1 MKHTR
6 RYYMNISGIG
16 VLQAQLLQQQ
26 SSQQDPLG
34 QILLNKAGAGTSI
47 TPYEKES
54 IHMEIELKDGTK
66 VSIDYEREGMIKKA
80 SYELGLY
87 DNYTYGNDQFSP
99 GNTANRI
106 LDFARS
112 LWDGSEE
119 KLDMLSKAIE
129 KGIGEA
135 KKTLGNIPDW
145 LNNIISQTVDLVHKG
160 IKDMKAQIQKAA

>member
-1 MKHTR
+1 
-6 RYYMNISGIG
+6 MNISGIG
-16 VLQAQLLQQQ
+16 VLRAQLLQQQ
-26 SSQQDPLG
+26 SLRDPFE
-34 QILLNKAGAGTSI
+34 QILLNKAQSGTSI

-54 IHMEIELKDGTK
+54 IHLEIELKDGTK
-66 VSIDYEREGMIKKA
+66 VSIDYAREGMTKKA
-80 SYELGLY
+80 SYELVRY
-87 DNYTYGNDQFSP
+87 DNHTYGNDQYSP
-99 GNTANRI
+99 ENTANRI
-106 LDFARS
+106 IDFARS
-112 LWDGSEE
+112 LWDGSED

>member
-1 MKHTR
+1 
-6 RYYMNISGIG
+6 MNIAGIG
-16 VLQAQLLQQQ
+16 VIQAQLLNQQ

-34 QILLNKAGAGTSI
+34 QILLNQTQARSGSSI

-66 VSIDYEREGMIKKA
+66 VSIDYEHEGMIKKA

-87 DNYTYGNDQFSP
+87 DNYTYGKDQFSP
-99 GNTANRI
+99 ENTATRI

-135 KKTLGNIPDW
+135 KKMLGNTPDW

-160 IKDMKAQIQKAA
+160 LEEMKAQIQKAA

>member
-1 MKHTR
+1 
-6 RYYMNISGIG
+6 
-16 VLQAQLLQQQ
+16 
-26 SSQQDPLG
+26 
-34 QILLNKAGAGTSI
+34 
-47 TPYEKES
+47 
-54 IHMEIELKDGTK
+54 MEIELKDGTK
-66 VSIDYEREGMIKKA
+66 VSIDYAREGMTKKA

-99 GNTANRI
+99 ENTANRI

-119 KLDMLSKAIE
+119 KLDMLSNAIE

-135 KKTLGNIPDW
+135 KKMLGNIPDW

-160 IKDMKAQIQKAA
+160 IEEMKAQIQKAA